1 MAGNPNLKP
10 AATAAQVRTRQPTRT
25 TAGVLTRNQIAD
37 RNFLQP
43 QGFRFNISR
52 APSVAFFGNAVNIP
66 SMELRTTVQPTAGL
80 KDIPQPGEIIDFEDL
95 TLRFMVDQNLE
106 NYMEIQNWIRG
117 LGFPESLQEIYNL
130 QKETTGVSNP
140 DLQTGMNIYSDGTL
154 TVLDA
159 QSNPNF
165 KVVFEDLFPYS
176 LSTLQFDATVA
187 DMDYF
192 TAEVSFKY
200 TIYHIRDIGCC

>member
-1 MAGNPNLKP
+1 
-10 AATAAQVRTRQPTRT
+10 
-25 TAGVLTRNQIAD
+25 
-37 RNFLQP
+37 
-43 QGFRFNISR
+43 
-52 APSVAFFGNAVNIP
+52 
-66 SMELRTTVQPTAGL
+66 MELRTTVQPTAGL

-165 KVVFEDLFPYS
+165 KVVFEDLFPYA